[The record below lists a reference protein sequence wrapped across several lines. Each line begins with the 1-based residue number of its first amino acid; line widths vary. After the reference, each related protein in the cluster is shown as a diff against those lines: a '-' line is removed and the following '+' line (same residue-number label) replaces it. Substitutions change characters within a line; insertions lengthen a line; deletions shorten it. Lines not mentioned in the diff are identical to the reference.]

1 MLSTYSKIP
10 FNKPFTSEAIER
22 KVIDNMRKTPLGE
35 VDQERRLE
43 ALLRK
48 TVGLS
53 DQTDVFF
60 THSATQALEIMAL
73 SLDLNVGDEIILPS
87 YTYAATANAF
97 ARTGATLIF
106 ADVAMETLN
115 ITVDTVEP
123 LITERTKAIIPI
135 HYGGYAAD
143 LHGLQD
149 LSSRHALKLL
159 EDAAHGIG
167 AAYDNK
173 PLGTIGDMGCLSFHH
188 SKNITAGGA
197 GGVLFINKETVERK
211 LIETIYYQ
219 GTDRVDFLQGKTS
232 AYHWQRLGGEY
243 AMTPYAMAYLEA
255 CLTELESV
263 TSRRSMMW
271 ERYQEAFKKAF
282 KEFMSKSLEVYN
294 NHSIILPSQIDHA
307 RGNGH
312 IYYMI
317 MPDTQSRDE
326 LRLHLKEMNI
336 DAYTHYEPL
345 HLSEG
350 GKRYGKTRTSLVN
363 TEAIAQRMIRLP
375 LYDALSIE
383 EQDRVIEA
391 VIKCV
396 MQT

>member
-1 MLSTYSKIP
+1 MLSTNSKIP
-10 FNKPFTSEAIER
+10 FNKPFINAAIER
-22 KVIDNMRKTPLGE
+22 KVIEKMRNNPLGE

-53 DQTDVFF
+53 DQIDVFF
-60 THSATQALEIMAL
+60 TQSATQALEIMAL

-97 ARTGATLIF
+97 ARTGATLVF
-106 ADVAMETLN
+106 SDVAMETLN

-143 LHGLQD
+143 LHGLLE
-149 LSSRHALKLL
+149 LSSIHSVKLI

-167 AAYDNK
+167 ATYDNK

-197 GGVLFINKETVERK
+197 GGALFINKKTIERQRV
-211 LIETIYYQ
+211 ETIYYQ
-219 GTDRVDFLQGKTS
+219 GTDRVDFLKGKTS

-243 AMTPYAMAYLEA
+243 AMTPYSMAFLEA
-255 CLTELESV
+255 SLIELESV
-263 TSRRSMMW
+263 TSRRSMLW
-271 ERYQEAFKKAF
+271 ERYQETFIKGMPQMLIEAN
-282 KEFMSKSLEVYN
+282 S
-294 NHSIILPSQIDHA
+294 HGIILPSQITHT
-307 RGNGH
+307 RGNAH
-312 IYYMI
+312 IYYLI
-317 MPDTQSRDE
+317 MPDTQSRE
-326 LRLHLKEMNI
+326 GLRLYLKERNI

-350 GKRYGKTRTSLVN
+350 GKRYGKTRKSLSN
-363 TEAIAQRMIRLP
+363 TEAIAQRMLRLP

-391 VIKCV
+391 VINYV
-396 MQT
+396 IRS

>member
-1 MLSTYSKIP
+1 MLPKFPKIP
-10 FNKPFTSEAIER
+10 FNKPFTNVAIEQ
-22 KVIDNMRKTPLGE
+22 KVIEYMRINPLGE
-35 VDQERRLE
+35 ADYERQLE
-43 ALLRK
+43 ALLRNSI
-48 TVGLS
+48 GLS

-60 THSATQALEIMAL
+60 TQSATQALEIMAL
-73 SLDLNVGDEIILPS
+73 TLDLNVGDEIILPS

-123 LITERTKAIIPI
+123 LITEKTKAIIPI

-143 LHGLQD
+143 LYGL
-149 LSSRHALKLL
+149 LEISSRHSVKLI

-173 PLGTIGDMGCLSFHH
+173 PLGTIGDMGCLSFHQ
-188 SKNITAGGA
+188 SKNITAGGS
-197 GGVLFINKETVERK
+197 GGALFINKKTIERQSV
-211 LIETIYYQ
+211 ETIYYQ
-219 GTDRVDFLQGKTS
+219 GTDRVAFLNGKTS

-255 CLTELESV
+255 SLTDLEAV
-263 TSRRSMMW
+263 TSRRIMLW
-271 ERYQEAFKKAF
+271 ERYQKAF
-282 KEFMSKSLEVYN
+282 KEGL
-294 NHSIILPSQIDHA
+294 SIILPSQITHV

-312 IYYMI
+312 IYYLI
-317 MPDTQSRDE
+317 MPDAQSRE
-326 LRLHLKEMNI
+326 GLRLYLKERNI

-350 GKRYGKTRTSLVN
+350 GKRFGKTRTSLYN
-363 TEAIAQRMIRLP
+363 TEAIAQRMLRLP

-391 VIKCV
+391 VITYV
-396 MQT
+396 VRS

>member
-1 MLSTYSKIP
+1 MLSTFTKIP
-10 FNKPFTSEAIER
+10 FNKPFTNEAIER
-22 KVIDNMRKTPLGE
+22 KVIENMRINPLGE
-35 VDQERRLE
+35 ADQERRLE

-48 TVGLS
+48 ATRLS
-53 DQTDVFF
+53 DQTDVLF
-60 THSATQALEIMAL
+60 TQSATQALEIMAL
-73 SLDLNVGDEIILPS
+73 ALDLNVGDEIILPS

-106 ADVAMETLN
+106 ADVAIETLN

-143 LHGLQD
+143 LHGLLD
-149 LSSRHALKLL
+149 LSKRHSVKLI

-167 AAYDNK
+167 ASFDNK

-188 SKNITAGGA
+188 SKNITAGGS
-197 GGVLFINKETVERK
+197 GGALFINKKTIERQSV
-211 LIETIYYQ
+211 ETIYYQ
-219 GTDRVDFLQGKTS
+219 GTDRVAFLNGKTS

-255 CLTELESV
+255 SLTELDVV
-263 TSRRSMMW
+263 TNRRSMIW
-271 ERYQEAFKKAF
+271 ERYQKAF
-282 KEFMSKSLEVYN
+282 KGAFKEYAIN
-294 NHSIILPSQIDHA
+294 LPSQIDYA
-307 RGNGH
+307 LGNGH
-312 IYYMI
+312 IYYLI
-317 MPDTQSRDE
+317 MPDTPSRE
-326 LRLHLKEMNI
+326 GLRLYLKERNI

-350 GKRYGKTRTSLVN
+350 GKRYGKTPSSLFN

-375 LYDALSIE
+375 LYYALSIE
-383 EQDRVIEA
+383 EQDHVIEA
-391 VIKCV
+391 VITYV
-396 MQT
+396 MRS

>member
-1 MLSTYSKIP
+1 MLSKFPKIP
-10 FNKPFTSEAIER
+10 FNKPFTNAAIER
-22 KVIDNMRKTPLGE
+22 KVIENMRNNPLGE

-43 ALLRK
+43 VLLRK
-48 TVGLS
+48 TIGLS

-60 THSATQALEIMAL
+60 TQSATQALEIMAL
-73 SLDLNVGDEIILPS
+73 SFELNVGDEIILPS

-115 ITVDTVEP
+115 ITVATVEP
-123 LITERTKAIIPI
+123 LITEKTKAIIPI

-143 LHGLQD
+143 LYGLLD
-149 LSSRHALKLL
+149 LSKRHSVKLL

-167 AAYDNK
+167 AYFDNK
-173 PLGTIGDMGCLSFHH
+173 PLGAIGDMGCLSFHH

-197 GGVLFINKETVERK
+197 GGVLFINKETIEK
-211 LIETIYYQ
+211 QLIETIYYQ
-219 GTDRVDFLQGKTS
+219 GTDRIDFLNGKTS

-255 CLTELESV
+255 SLTELESV
-263 TSRRSMMW
+263 TSRRSMLW
-271 ERYQEAFKKAF
+271 ERYQEAFIKGMTQAL
-282 KEFMSKSLEVYN
+282 KEANS
-294 NHSIILPSQIDHA
+294 HGIILPSQITHA
-307 RGNGH
+307 RGNAH
-312 IYYMI
+312 IYYLI
-317 MPDTQSRDE
+317 MPDTQSRE
-326 LRLHLKEMNI
+326 GLRSYLKERNI

-350 GKRYGKTRTSLVN
+350 GKRYGKTRTSLFN

-375 LYDALSIE
+375 LYDALSE
-383 EQDRVIEA
+383 AEQDHVIEA
-391 VIKCV
+391 VITYV
-396 MQT
+396 MQSSN

>member
-1 MLSTYSKIP
+1 MLPKFPKIP
-10 FNKPFTSEAIER
+10 FNKPFTNAAIER
-22 KVIDNMRKTPLGE
+22 KVIENMRNNPLGD

-60 THSATQALEIMAL
+60 TQSATQALEIMAL

-106 ADVAMETLN
+106 ADVAVETLN
-115 ITVDTVEP
+115 ITVATVEP

-143 LHGLQD
+143 LHGLMD
-149 LSSRHALKLL
+149 LSSRHAVKLL

-167 AAYDNK
+167 ATYDNK

-188 SKNITAGGA
+188 SKNITSGGA

-232 AYHWQRLGGEY
+232 AYHWQGLGGEY
-243 AMTPYAMAYLEA
+243 AMTPYAMTYLEA
-255 CLTELESV
+255 SLSELEVV
-263 TSRRSMMW
+263 TSRRSMLW
-271 ERYQEAFKKAF
+271 ERYQKAF
-282 KEFMSKSLEVYN
+282 KTALKD
-294 NHSIILPSQIDHA
+294 HSIILPSQIEHA
-307 RGNGH
+307 CGNGH
-312 IYYMI
+312 IYYMT
-317 MPDTQSRDE
+317 MPDTQSRE
-326 LRLHLKEMNI
+326 GLRLHLKEMNI

-383 EQDRVIEA
+383 EQDYIIEA
-391 VIKCV
+391 VITYV
-396 MQT
+396 NR